1 MRGREGDWAWG
12 SKSKGKKEADNVS
25 EKESGGKGL
34 EERESRSEKH
44 AENSESDRQ
53 TETERGTRGWGKG

>member
-44 AENSESDRQ
+44 AENSESDR
-53 TETERGTRGWGKG
+53 